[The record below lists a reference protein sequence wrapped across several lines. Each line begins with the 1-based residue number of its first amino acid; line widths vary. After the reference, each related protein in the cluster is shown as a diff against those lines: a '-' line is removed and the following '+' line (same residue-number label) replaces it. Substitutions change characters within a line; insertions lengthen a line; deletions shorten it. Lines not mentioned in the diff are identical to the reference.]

1 MKDEQTFRDAS
12 GESPNGFAQVI
23 VTSRPLEE
31 YRAMFGLTE
40 EDLGLSFLD
49 CAAGAS
55 SFAAELSRRG
65 GSVTACDP
73 LYRRYRREM
82 PEPDRLRANLLAGD
96 VHVRRNSHDY
106 VWTFHRTPDD
116 HLRRRLLAAEAFAHD
131 IRTRPEGY
139 VPGNLP
145 DLPFEDDAVDVVLCS
160 HLLFSYPALFS
171 YGFHLRSIRQMCRVA
186 AREARIFPLLSAAEP
201 SPYPELDRLRR
212 DLERADVST
221 EVRAVPYEFQRG
233 GNEMLVCWPA
243 AG

>member
-1 MKDEQTFRDAS
+1 MKDEQTSHNAP
-12 GESPNGFAQVI
+12 GESPNGFDQVI

-40 EDLGLSFLD
+40 EELGLSLLD

-55 SFAAELSRRG
+55 SFAAELSRQG

-73 LYRRYRREM
+73 LYRREA
-82 PEPDRLRANLLAGD
+82 PDPARMRTDILTGD
-96 VHVRRNSHDY
+96 AYVRRNSDDY
-106 VWTFHRTPDD
+106 VWTFHQTPDD
-116 HLRRRLLAAEAFAHD
+116 HLRRRLSAAETFAHD

-139 VPGNLP
+139 VPGSLP
-145 DLPFEDDAVDVVLCS
+145 GLPFEDDAVDVVLCS
-160 HLLFSYPALFS
+160 HLLFAYPALFS
-171 YGFHLRSIRQMCRVA
+171 YDFHLRSIRQMWRVA
-186 AREARIFPLLSAAEP
+186 AREGRIFPLLSAAEP

-212 DLERADVST
+212 KLEHAGVST

-233 GNEMLVCWPA
+233 GNEMLVCRPA